1 MQMRLVVATP
11 LLALSI
17 TACRA
22 VPFGDPGVT
31 FAITNRCGTDI
42 EIDVRLATDAPE
54 DFSRLVPNEVIR
66 FAQADA
72 PLTDFELR
80 VRAVGD
86 PASTTVTTPA
96 RPAVSVEGDLCP
108 G

>member
-1 MQMRLVVATP
+1 MQM
-11 LLALSI
+11 
-17 TACRA
+17 
-22 VPFGDPGVT
+22 
-31 FAITNRCGTDI
+31 
-42 EIDVRLATDAPE
+42 RLATDAPE
-54 DFSRLVPNEVIR
+54 DFLRVAPNETIR

-86 PASTTVTTPA
+86 PSSTTVTTPTRA
-96 RPAVSVEGDLCP
+96 AVSVEGGLCP